1 MKKNNGSTFAQ
12 TRKARH
18 EYTIAETYEAG
29 IALRGTE
36 VKSIR
41 QGKVSMKE
49 CYAAFSNGELF
60 VYGMHITPYEQG
72 NIFNTDPVRPRK
84 LLLNSRELRK
94 LDADTKEKGLTLIPL
109 SLYEKNGLVKMS
121 LALARGKKLYDKRT
135 AMKERD
141 AKKRIDR
148 ALKDMGQ

>member
-1 MKKNNGSTFAQ
+1 MKKNKGTTFAQ
-12 TRKARH
+12 NRKARH
-18 EYTIAETYEAG
+18 EYTIEETYEAG

-84 LLLNSRELRK
+84 LLLNRRELRK

-109 SLYEKNGLVKMS
+109 SLYEKMS

-148 ALKDMGQ
+148 ALKDMRQ

>member
-1 MKKNNGSTFAQ
+1 MKKNKGTTFAQ
-12 TRKARH
+12 NRKARH
-18 EYTIAETYEAG
+18 EYTIEETYEAG
-29 IALRGTE
+29 IVLRGTE

-49 CYAAFSNGELF
+49 CYAAFSNGEIF

-72 NIFNTDPVRPRK
+72 NIFNTDPVRTRK
-84 LLLNSRELRK
+84 LLLNRRELRK

-135 AMKERD
+135 AIKERD

-148 ALKDMGQ
+148 AIKEMRD